1 MKTTD
6 NRRRKVL
13 VPLATLLAA
22 GAVAIGSGATFTST
36 SNSASAVTAG
46 ELVHSNNRD
55 GLTMDVANI
64 KPGDSVAGTVTL
76 TNTGTID
83 STLTLRETADSS
95 TFGAGALHLKIS
107 QGATTVYDGDF
118 AAADDAGVL
127 DLGALDIGDST
138 TVTFNVSMPSN
149 ASDANQ
155 GATASASYQ
164 WVSTQVEPS
173 STTLTWR

>member
-22 GAVAIGSGATFTST
+22 TAVAIGSGATFTST

-46 ELVHSNNRD
+46 DLVHSNDRAD
-55 GLTMDVANI
+55 LTMDVANI
-64 KPGDSVAGTVTL
+64 KPGDSVAGTVTIE
-76 TNTGTID
+76 NTGTID
-83 STLTLRETADSS
+83 STLTLQETADSS
-95 TFGAGALHLKIS
+95 TFQAGALHLEVT

-118 AAADDAGVL
+118 AAADDAGVM

-138 TVTFNVSMPSN
+138 TLKFTVSMPSN

-173 STTLTWR
+173 STTLAWH